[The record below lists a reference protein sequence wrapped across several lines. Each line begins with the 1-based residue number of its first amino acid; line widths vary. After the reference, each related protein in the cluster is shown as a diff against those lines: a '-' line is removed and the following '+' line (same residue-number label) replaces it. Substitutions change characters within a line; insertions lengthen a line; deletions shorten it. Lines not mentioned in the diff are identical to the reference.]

1 MKDKSDLK
9 QGKVENKNFPTGKE
23 PKESYSLKIQKYVE
37 ENTRKVMIVSGSI
50 IVVTILFFVIKS
62 VIEKNNE
69 ENKQLSALKISRVLP
84 YYQQGDF
91 RKALVGDPSK
101 TIRGEKVL
109 GLNEIIDKF
118 GGTKQAKFAAIY
130 AGNSLLS
137 LNKPGEAIKYFEKA
151 LDSPANIV
159 LEAANAG
166 LAICNELNGKYKEA
180 ADYYEKASSISI
192 TPASKGKYAYFE
204 ALCREK
210 LGDKEKADKLY
221 REIII
226 ENKSDYVGPSKS
238 ALARLGMIIEQYQ
251 N

>member
-1 MKDKSDLK
+1 MKVKSDLT
-9 QGKVENKNFPTGKE
+9 QEKVEKKNFPTGKE
-23 PKESYSLKIQKYVE
+23 EKETLSLRIQKYVE

-50 IVVTILFFVIKS
+50 IVVTVLFFVIKS

-69 ENKQLSALKISRVLP
+69 ENKQLAALKISRILS
-84 YYQQGDF
+84 YYQQGDY
-91 RKALVGDPSK
+91 RKALDGDPSK
-101 TIRGEKVL
+101 VIRSEKIT
-109 GLNEIIDKF
+109 GLNEIISKY

-151 LDSPANIV
+151 LDSPASIV

-166 LAICNELNGKYKEA
+166 LGICNEFTGKYKVA
-180 ADYYEKASSISI
+180 AEYYEKAASIAL
-192 TPASKGKYAYFE
+192 TPASKGKYEYFE

-210 LGDKEKADKLY
+210 LGDKEKAEKLY

-238 ALARLGMIIEQYQ
+238 SLARLGMIIEQYQ